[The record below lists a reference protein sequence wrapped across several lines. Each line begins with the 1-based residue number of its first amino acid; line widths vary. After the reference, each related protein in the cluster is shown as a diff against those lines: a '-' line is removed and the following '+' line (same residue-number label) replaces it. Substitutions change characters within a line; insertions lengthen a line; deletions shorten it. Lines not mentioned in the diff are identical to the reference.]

1 MMPYSRLFLR
11 LLHTKVGTNPGQSCA
26 DITFYISTLWIC
38 HTLNRKRIG
47 RLVLFF
53 GLIGMGAFIFL
64 NMDLA
69 HRKRDLYLLFAISLI
84 FFISGW
90 VGLFRYTRFWAMLE

>member
-1 MMPYSRLFLR
+1 MYSVKTRMIAPFRPMMNFI
-11 LLHTKVGTNPGQSCA
+11 SCL
-26 DITFYISTLWIC
+26 DDFFMY
-38 HTLNRKRIG
+38 LNWKKAG
-47 RLVLFF
+47 RLILFF

-69 HRKRDLYLLFAISLI
+69 HRKRDLYLLFAISLM

-90 VGLFRYTRFWAMLE
+90 VGLFRYSRFWMMLE

>member
-1 MMPYSRLFLR
+1 M
-11 LLHTKVGTNPGQSCA
+11 N
-26 DITFYISTLWIC
+26 W
-38 HTLNRKRIG
+38 KRVG

-69 HRKRDLYLLFAISLI
+69 HRKRDLYLLFALSLG

-90 VGLFRYTRFWAMLE
+90 FGLFRYTRFWTMLE

>member
-1 MMPYSRLFLR
+1 M
-11 LLHTKVGTNPGQSCA
+11 N
-26 DITFYISTLWIC
+26 W
-38 HTLNRKRIG
+38 KRFG

-69 HRKRDLYLLFAISLI
+69 HRKRDLYTLFAISLI

-90 VGLFRYTRFWAMLE
+90 VGLFRYSRFWTMLD